1 MKSVRV
7 IQDSNIKSVV
17 GYKMLKSEKKKSIL
31 NISLTIGVCALTK
44 QALLKE
50 LKETVESIEL
60 ELDSNVC
67 KECSKQLEESECN
80 CSVGGGTDEAL
91 VDSKW
96 KLIRFRN
103 VRE

>member
-1 MKSVRV
+1 MN
-7 IQDSNIKSVV
+7 QDSNTKSVV
-17 GYKMLKSEKKKSIL
+17 GVKMLKAKKKKSIL

-60 ELDSNVC
+60 ELNSHVC
-67 KECSKQLEESECN
+67 KECSKQLEEPACH
-80 CSVGGGTDEAL
+80 CSVSGGTDEAL

-103 VRE
+103 VG